1 MWPVIASLGVPALF
15 CEMFVRKKKNPSGIV
30 SVQVIDKS
38 SGRYKVA
45 KTIGSSSEPAEVDQ
59 LVRLGYQ
66 WIASYGGQLALD
78 LDDEV
83 QQVED
88 FLDGIEQISVAGT
101 QRLLGRIYDQIGF
114 DQISDPVFRILVIS
128 RICFPAS
135 KRKTAEYLRRYHFFN
150 LDPQH
155 IYRYMDRLYNEHKQQ
170 VQQIS
175 FEHTRAVLGGAIH
188 VVFYDVTTLY
198 FEIDRDDDLRKAGFS
213 KDGKHRHPQV
223 VLGLLVSAGGYPL
236 AYKIFKG
243 NTYEGHTLIKV
254 LDEFKQD
261 YNLEDLIVVA
271 DSAMLSKANIEQLD
285 EGGYRY
291 ILGGRIKNEPA
302 PIKKKILAL
311 RLSNGKS
318 AAIEKSGGTRLIVSY
333 SDKRAKKD
341 QRNRQKGVERLTKR
355 LKSGKLTK
363 SSLNKR
369 GYNKFLELDGEVHV
383 RLDESK
389 IAEDKRWDGL
399 KGYQTNTDLSKQEV
413 IDNYRQLWKI
423 EKGFR
428 ITKHDLKIRPF
439 YHRLPRRIHAH
450 VCISFAAYKV
460 YKELERQLQAKKSDL
475 SPEQAIEIAKS
486 IYAIRV
492 RTPTTNQ
499 TITKVLYLTE
509 KQQELAKLFNF

>member
-1 MWPVIASLGVPALF
+1 
-15 CEMFVRKKKNPSGIV
+15 MFVRKKKNPSGIV

-38 SGRYKVA
+38 SGRYKVM
-45 KTIGSSSEPAEVDQ
+45 KTIGSSSDASEVNQ
-59 LVRLGYQ
+59 LVGQGYK
-66 WIASYGGQLALD
+66 WIANHGGQLPLD

-83 QQVED
+83 QQAKI
-88 FLDGIEQISVAGT
+88 FLDGIDRVTVAGT
-101 QRLLGRIYDQIGF
+101 QRLLGRIYDRIGF
-114 DQISDPVFRILVIS
+114 DQIPDPLFRTLVIS
-128 RICFPAS
+128 RVCFPAS
-135 KRKTAEYLRRYHFFN
+135 KRKTAEYLNRYHFFD
-150 LDPQH
+150 LDPQS
-155 IYRYMDRLYNEHKQQ
+155 IYRYMDRLYSEHKQQ

-175 FEHTRAVLGGAIH
+175 FEHTRSVLGGAIH

-236 AYKIFKG
+236 AYKIFEG
-243 NTYEGHTLIKV
+243 NTYEGHTLMRV
-254 LDEFKQD
+254 LDEFKED
-261 YNLEDLIVVA
+261 YNLKDLIVVA

-302 PIKKKILAL
+302 HIKKKILAL

-318 AAIEKSGGTRLIVSY
+318 AAIEKSEGTRLIVSY
-333 SDKRAKKD
+333 SKKRAKKD
-341 QRNRQKGVERLTKR
+341 QLNRQKGIERLKKR
-355 LKSGKLTK
+355 MKSGKLTK

-369 GYNKFLELDGEVHV
+369 GYNKFLELEGDVYV
-383 RLDESK
+383 RLNETKIIEDE
-389 IAEDKRWDGL
+389 RWDGL
-399 KGYQTNTDLSKQEV
+399 KGYQTNTVLSTQEV
-413 IDNYRQLWKI
+413 IDNYSQLWKI
-423 EKGFR
+423 EKAFR

-450 VCISFAAYKV
+450 VCISFAAYKL
-460 YKELERQLQAKKSDL
+460 YKELERQLREKKSAL

-486 IYAIRV
+486 IYAIQV

-499 TITKVLYLTE
+499 VVTKVLCLTE
-509 KQQELAKLFNF
+509 KQQELAELFDL

>member
-1 MWPVIASLGVPALF
+1 
-15 CEMFVRKKKNPSGIV
+15 MFVRKKKNPSGII

-45 KTIGSSSEPAEVDQ
+45 KTIGSSADPTEVDQ
-59 LVRLGYQ
+59 LVRQGYQ
-66 WIASYGGQLALD
+66 WIANHGGQLPLD

-83 QQVED
+83 QQAEA
-88 FLDGIEQISVAGT
+88 FLDGIDQIRVAGT
-101 QRLLGRIYDQIGF
+101 QRLLGRLYDQIGF
-114 DQISDPVFRILVIS
+114 DQIPDPLFRTLVIS
-128 RICFPAS
+128 RVCFPAS
-135 KRKTAEYLRRYHFFN
+135 KRKTAEYLRRYHFFD
-150 LDPQH
+150 LDPQR
-155 IYRYMDRLYNEHKQQ
+155 IYRYMDRLYSEHKEQ

-175 FEHTRAVLGGAIH
+175 FEHSRAVLGGAIH

-198 FEIDRDDDLRKAGFS
+198 FEIDRGDDLRKAGFS
-213 KDGKHRHPQV
+213 KDGKHSHPQV

-236 AYKIFKG
+236 AYKIFEG
-243 NTYEGHTLIKV
+243 NTYEGHTLMRV

-261 YNLEDLIVVA
+261 YNLENLIVVA

-302 PIKKKILAL
+302 HTKKKILAL
-311 RLSNGKS
+311 RLGNGKS
-318 AAIEKSGGTRLIVSY
+318 AVIEKSEGTRLIVSY
-333 SDKRAKKD
+333 SEKRAKKD
-341 QRNRQKGVERLTKR
+341 QMKRQEGIQRLTKR
-355 LKSGKLTK
+355 MKSGTLTK
-363 SSLNKR
+363 SNLNKR
-369 GYNKFLELDGEVHV
+369 GYNKFLSLQGEVHV
-383 RLDESK
+383 HIDEAK
-389 IAEDKRWDGL
+389 IAEDQRWDGL
-399 KGYQTNTDLSKQEV
+399 KGYQTNTGLSAQEV
-413 IDNYRQLWKI
+413 IDNYSQLWKI
-423 EKGFR
+423 EKAFR

-460 YKELERQLQAKKSDL
+460 YKELERQLRAKKSDI

-486 IYAIRV
+486 IYAIQV

-509 KQQELAKLFNF
+509 KQRELAKLFNL